1 MIEDSDSILV
11 LGSTGLVGSAVRR
24 LLTAEGVSHMTSHV
38 DLRDPSACRT
48 LFDDVRPDYVFHCA
62 ARVGGIWANDTKRV
76 DFLADNLRIGL
87 NVLQYAHEFDVKK
100 LLNLGSSCIYPRD
113 AEQPMAEEAL
123 LTGSLEPTNRPYAL
137 AKISIIE
144 LCKAYHAQYGRNF
157 ISAMPCNLYGPEDN
171 FTLRESHVL
180 PALIRRFITAKDD
193 GTKIVTLWGDGSP
206 RREFLHVDDLASAC
220 LFLMDN
226 WDSPE
231 QINVGAGVDY
241 TITELAE
248 QIAQIVGY
256 TGDVIYDTN
265 KPNGVKQ
272 KLLDVSKMSALG
284 WRSSI
289 NLQNGLRNTIDWV
302 RARFREQRPPRGWT
316 VQ

>member
-1 MIEDSDSILV
+1 MIADSDSVLV

-24 LLTAEGVSHMTSHV
+24 LLTVEGISHMTTRV

-62 ARVGGIWANDTKRV
+62 ARVGGIQANDTRRV
-76 DFLADNLRIGL
+76 DFLADNLQIGL
-87 NVLQYAHEFDVKK
+87 NVLQCAHEFDVGK

-171 FTLRESHVL
+171 FMLGESHVL
-180 PALIRRFITAKDD
+180 PALIRRFIMAKNE
-193 GTKIVTLWGDGSP
+193 GTKTVTLWGDGSP

-220 LFLMDN
+220 LFLIDN
-226 WDSPE
+226 WNSPE
-231 QINVGAGVDY
+231 QVNVGAGVDC

-256 TGDVIYDTN
+256 SGDVIYDTN
-265 KPNGVKQ
+265 KPNGTPR
-272 KLLDVSKMSALG
+272 KLLDVSKMNQLG
-284 WRSSI
+284 WRPTF
-289 NLQNGLRNTIDWV
+289 NLHDGLVHTIRWV
-302 RARFREQRPPRGWT
+302 CDQLERDLPLRGWR
-316 VQ
+316 

>member
-11 LGSTGLVGSAVRR
+11 LGSTGLVGSAIRR
-24 LLTAEGVSHMTSHV
+24 SLTAKGIPHMTSHV
-38 DLRDPSACRT
+38 DLRDPSACHT

-76 DFLADNLRIGL
+76 DFLADNLQIGL
-87 NVLQYAHEFDVKK
+87 NVLQSAHEFDTKK

-123 LTGSLEPTNRPYAL
+123 LSGYLEPTNRPYAL

-144 LCKAYHAQYGRNF
+144 LCKAYDAQYGRNF

-171 FTLRESHVL
+171 FTLGESHVL
-180 PALIRRFITAKDD
+180 PALIRRFITAELE
-193 GTKIVTLWGDGSP
+193 GVETVTLWGDGSP

-231 QINVGAGVDY
+231 QINVGAGVDC
-241 TITELAE
+241 TITELAK

-256 TGDVIYDTN
+256 AGDIIYDTS

-272 KLLDVSKMSALG
+272 KLLDVSKLSAVG
-284 WRSSI
+284 WESSI
-289 NLQNGLRNTIDWV
+289 GLQDGLESTIDWV
-302 RARFREQRPPRGWT
+302 RTRLRDGLPVRGW
-316 VQ
+316 